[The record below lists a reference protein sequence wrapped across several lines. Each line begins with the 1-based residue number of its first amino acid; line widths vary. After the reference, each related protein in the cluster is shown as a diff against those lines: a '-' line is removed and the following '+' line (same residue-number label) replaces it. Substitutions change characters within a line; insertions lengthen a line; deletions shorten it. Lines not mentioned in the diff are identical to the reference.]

1 MNAPVGR
8 REFFTLEA
16 GEYLER
22 LALLAA
28 GASAPDGED
37 LVRYARALR
46 GAALMAGPAGYA
58 VAAAAIESVAKA
70 VRDGGVAWT
79 PVLAERISQSVEECK
94 SLLHRVREWAEVDR
108 ERCDSIAERLDGLIG
123 VAGSAADRDSPQA
136 CAPTSPARPPPWPAR
151 WNR

>member
-8 REFFTLEA
+8 REFFALEA

-28 GASAPDGED
+28 GQGQPDGED

-58 VAAAAIESVAKA
+58 VAAVNHSEYTYQPRALRKTASP
-70 VRDGGVAWT
+70 RW
-79 PVLAERISQSVEECK
+79 
-94 SLLHRVREWAEVDR
+94 
-108 ERCDSIAERLDGLIG
+108 
-123 VAGSAADRDSPQA
+123 SAAPR
-136 CAPTSPARPPPWPAR
+136 TSGA
-151 WNR
+151 